1 MKKILSTKTL
11 AKTISKLKAKG
22 KKVVLCHGVFDLLHI
37 GHINYFKEAKNLG
50 DVLVAT
56 VTQDRYVNK
65 GPNRPIFSLNTRMES
80 IAALKDI
87 DYVAPNIFPNA
98 VQLIKMLKPDVY
110 CKGKDYK
117 NYSSDITGQIQKEAS
132 AVKSVGGKI
141 IHTKTEIF
149 SSSKIINETNLN
161 MTEEQKI
168 FLNRIKKRK
177 EFNTDNKILSIMNS
191 FSNLKVLIIGETIID
206 EYIFCE
212 ALGKSGKEPVLVLRD
227 MYKERYL
234 GGTAAIAK
242 NLSSFCKQI
251 TLLTNIGQKSEE
263 KKFIK
268 NNLQKN
274 IKTVYLNKK
283 NSPTITKKRFIEH
296 INKTKI
302 FGVYSLNDQPLD
314 SEQEKTLND
323 KILKYINS
331 HDLVIVSDYGHGLLS
346 DNTAKLI
353 VKNSKFLGVNTQL
366 NSSNLG
372 FHVISKYL
380 GANLITI
387 NETEMRHELRNKIDD
402 RASLIKTLSKK
413 LKSNYTHVTSG
424 EEGSFIYNNSTNE
437 IINCPAFANKVTD
450 KVGTGDSMLA
460 ILAISLYK
468 KFDIKFSMFLSALV
482 AAHNIQYM
490 ANKTSFTKTYI
501 TRAVHSYFK

>member
-1 MKKILSTKTL
+1 MKKIISVKSLEEVV
-11 AKTISKLKAKG
+11 SKLKAKG

-37 GHINYFKEAKNLG
+37 GHIKHFKEAKKLG
-50 DVLVAT
+50 DILVAT
-56 VTQDRYVNK
+56 VTQDKYVNK

-87 DYVAPNIFPNA
+87 DYVAPNIFSNA
-98 VQLIKMLKPDVY
+98 IQLIKMLKPDIY

-117 NYSSDITGQIQKEAS
+117 NYNLDATSQIKKEA
-132 AVKSVGGKI
+132 AAIKSVGGKI
-141 IHTKTEIF
+141 THTGTVLF
-149 SSSKIINETNLN
+149 SSSKIINQTNLN
-161 MTEEQKI
+161 LSNEQKS
-168 FLNRIKKRK
+168 FLNRIKKKK
-177 EFNTDNKILSIMNS
+177 EFNTDNKILSIINY

-206 EYIFCE
+206 EYVFCE
-212 ALGKSGKEPVLVLRD
+212 ALGKSGKEPILVMRD

-234 GGTAAIAK
+234 GGTAAIAR

-251 TLLTNIGQKSEE
+251 TLLTNIGQRNEE
-263 KKFIK
+263 KHFIK

-274 IKTVYLNKK
+274 IKTIFLKK
-283 NSPTITKKRFIEH
+283 SRSPTITKKRFIEH

-302 FGVYSLNDQPLD
+302 FGVYTLNDQPLD
-314 SEQEKTLND
+314 STQEKIFND
-323 KILKYINS
+323 KVLKYINN
-331 HDLVIVSDYGHGLLS
+331 HDLVIVSDYGHGLIS
-346 DNTAKLI
+346 AKTAESI
-353 VKNSKFLGVNTQL
+353 VKKSKFVAVNTQL

-387 NETEMRHELRNKIDD
+387 NETEMHHELRNRTED
-402 RASLIKTLSKK
+402 RSSLIKKLSKK

-424 EEGSFIYNNSTNE
+424 EEGSTIYNYTTNE
-437 IINCPAFANKVTD
+437 ILSCPAFANKVVD

-468 KFDIKFSMFLSALV
+468 KFDVKFSMFLSALV
-482 AAHNIQYM
+482 AAHNIQDM
-490 ANKTSFTKTYI
+490 SNKTSFNKTYI
-501 TRAVHSYFK
+501 TRAAQSYLK